1 MGIRALACALLRSSM
16 PVAVDAPLEAS
27 ARLRTEAAAAAAAA
41 AAPLRRA
48 PPSSIGASDVAE
60 AVLVRKASRAV
71 ASPRKFPTLRPR
83 VEPVVLKPASKPAC
97 SVACLPAVMPSR

>member
-41 AAPLRRA
+41 AAPLQCNPAQHGLQPLKIPERKYNLR
-48 PPSSIGASDVAE
+48 E
-60 AVLVRKASRAV
+60 AQDILRLEGQADLVH
-71 ASPRKFPTLRPR
+71 
-83 VEPVVLKPASKPAC
+83 
-97 SVACLPAVMPSR
+97 